1 MATRSITESA
11 PSFKSSAPSGPP
23 PSYSRHEND
32 ELLHHNV
39 LVSPSANFRIGRRL
53 SVPRPSPRRADPS
66 HMLQVLAA
74 PGPLDLTIDNG
85 LVYPPP
91 PSNALYHLPRVL
103 TWSGNEIFLFRSL
116 PTTSG
121 RRHTQPTRDLALYTM
136 RRTPFTNDIA
146 LIPRREGL
154 KSATMRGRRSLLS
167 GMNWEVEA
175 RNEVKLKYSKGK
187 WKDGAGT
194 LLAEEKQS
202 GGDREAITI
211 VASGLEVNMKDLIVA
226 AWTARVWQGNGRV
239 SLARTLMRGE
249 GSTPRAPVMLQ
260 WRAFRNR

>member
-1 MATRSITESA
+1 
-11 PSFKSSAPSGPP
+11 
-23 PSYSRHEND
+23 
-32 ELLHHNV
+32 
-39 LVSPSANFRIGRRL
+39 
-53 SVPRPSPRRADPS
+53 
-66 HMLQVLAA
+66 
-74 PGPLDLTIDNG
+74 
-85 LVYPPP
+85 
-91 PSNALYHLPRVL
+91 
-103 TWSGNEIFLFRSL
+103 
-116 PTTSG
+116 
-121 RRHTQPTRDLALYTM
+121 
-136 RRTPFTNDIA
+136 
-146 LIPRREGL
+146 
-154 KSATMRGRRSLLS
+154 
-167 GMNWEVEA
+167 MNWEVEA